1 MPGFRY
7 IFKLLLNN
15 YSMPYPKEEEKY
27 KCNECGMCFKY
38 HPAFIDHVAHHKI
51 DYQQRD
57 NRTNED

>member
-1 MPGFRY
+1 
-7 IFKLLLNN
+7 
-15 YSMPYPKEEEKY
+15 MPYPKEEEKY